1 MKAFKKTIVILS
13 YFCYVA
19 VILYILFALPM
30 IAGYKPMPITDN
42 HLGEDFKVGSM
53 FYYHKVDSADMQ
65 KGFVAVYKSG
75 TEKKI
80 GIIYSN
86 SEDGISIY
94 KTGEFVRF
102 ENVLGINKTANFPIV
117 GYYYSYIQNHVALL
131 VIIGVILALR
141 IMFIY
146 VDPEKLSGEAKD
158 TAENKDADV
167 KDTFEESF
175 ESTFGAKVDEKKAD
189 DFTSIFASKPVE
201 EKAEEKE
208 EVTENKTEAKAIEN
222 KDASEDV
229 SLTSY
234 INNLTFTT
242 KDGYYNADEVD
253 AALDKIV
260 GSIPQN
266 ATAPVENNNKAL
278 EAEVE
283 MLKANKAEVEK
294 ECLSLRTEIENLKD
308 SLAEKD
314 SIISENNK
322 KIAEYKEM
330 ELKVAK
336 LLAAIKAGQIK

>member
-42 HLGEDFKVGSM
+42 RLGEDFKVGSM
-53 FYYHKVDSADMQ
+53 FYYHKVDNSDMQ
-65 KGFVAVYKSG
+65 KGFVAVYKNGS
-75 TEKKI
+75 EKTT

-102 ENVLGINKTANFPIV
+102 ENVLGINKTANFPII
-117 GYYYSYIQNHVALL
+117 GYYYSYIQSHVALL

-146 VDPEKLSGEAKD
+146 VDPEKLSAGLQEEKAKEE
-158 TAENKDADV
+158 TKKDS
-167 KDTFEESF
+167 FEESF
-175 ESTFGAKVDEKKAD
+175 ENTFGTKVDESKAD
-189 DFTSIFASKPVE
+189 DFKSIFAAKPAEEIKEPETVE
-201 EKAEEKE
+201 VKSTVPEVEVEKE
-208 EVTENKTEAKAIEN
+208 EIVEGG
-222 KDASEDV
+222 
-229 SLTSY
+229 SLASY
-234 INNLTFTT
+234 IDNLTFTT

-266 ATAPVENNNKAL
+266 ATAPVQGNNKAL
-278 EAEVE
+278 ESEIE
-283 MLKANKAEVEK
+283 MLKSNKAEVEK